1 MAELNRIISIDDH
14 VQETPDLWT
23 SRISGRFGDR
33 APRLVSQGGRDVW
46 VVDGQ
51 ELLGGRVCAA
61 GGFLSDR
68 TAHPDTWDAVP
79 TAAYAPADRL
89 KAMDAGGIDRSIL
102 FPTVGGF
109 AGEAFGVLDDP
120 DLELACVQ
128 AYNDWLIEEW
138 AGASDRFVPQ
148 CMVPLGPPDV
158 TVAEIE
164 RAVGMGHRGV
174 VFPSM
179 PMLLRDAPHLAD
191 HDYDPVWD
199 VCERLDVPVCM
210 HSGATPRLHYAGY
223 SGLSPTL
230 LEAIEAVEKPV
241 SSVFIMSVISF
252 SKLLLRHPRLKVVL
266 AESALSW
273 GLLALEWADHQFEHD
288 GLPNE
293 GYDLKPSEM
302 FRRQCYF
309 STWFDTV
316 APFTPFVG
324 VDNIMWSANLP
335 LPTTTWPRIRHS
347 IDQTMVGLSD
357 EDRCKVLSGNAAALY
372 KLGG

>member
-68 TAHPDTWDAVP
+68 TAHPDTWDTVP
-79 TAAYAPADRL
+79 SAAYAPADRL

-158 TVAEIE
+158 
-164 RAVGMGHRGV
+164 RLMMRPH
-174 VFPSM
+174 F
-179 PMLLRDAPHLAD
+179 AP
-191 HDYDPVWD
+191 
-199 VCERLDVPVCM
+199 R
-210 HSGATPRLHYAGY
+210 
-223 SGLSPTL
+223 
-230 LEAIEAVEKPV
+230 
-241 SSVFIMSVISF
+241 
-252 SKLLLRHPRLKVVL
+252 
-266 AESALSW
+266 SA
-273 GLLALEWADHQFEHD
+273 
-288 GLPNE
+288 
-293 GYDLKPSEM
+293 
-302 FRRQCYF
+302 
-309 STWFDTV
+309 
-316 APFTPFVG
+316 
-324 VDNIMWSANLP
+324 
-335 LPTTTWPRIRHS
+335 
-347 IDQTMVGLSD
+347 
-357 EDRCKVLSGNAAALY
+357 
-372 KLGG
+372 